1 MTDKPTEIVLLT
13 KEFLAYLEQEQRYSP
28 LTVNAYGRDLAE
40 FAAFLVDYDL
50 LQAQQPAR
58 VDRQTFRHFLGR
70 LRERGLSPRS
80 VARYLTSLKS
90 LFKYLNRSEAIPS
103 NPAADLRTPKYA
115 KAVTEFLT
123 EDQVMELMK
132 QPPEDTLAGLRD
144 RAILELFYA
153 SGIRLAELTA
163 LTVDDVSFTSNTLRV
178 VGKGNRERVAVF
190 GPPAVAALKK
200 YLKAR
205 RADGEQVEYHHPL
218 FCGRGRRAIAN
229 RTVQV
234 LVRRYLEKVAEA
246 RQLSPHLL
254 RHTMATHLLNRGAD
268 LMAVK
273 DFLGHESLASTQIYT
288 HVTMERIKQQYGQ
301 AHPHAE

>member
-1 MTDKPTEIVLLT
+1 MTEKPTEIALLA
-13 KEFLAYLEQEQRYSP
+13 KEYLRYLEDEQRYSP
-28 LTVNAYGRDLAE
+28 RTVSAYGRDLAE
-40 FAAFLVDYDL
+40 FVVFLEDYDPQ
-50 LQAQQPAR
+50 QARQPAR
-58 VDRQTFRHFLGR
+58 IDRQTLRHFLGR

-90 LFKYLNRSEAIPS
+90 LFKYLNRSEAIPA
-103 NPAADLRTPKYA
+103 NPAAQLRTPKYA
-115 KAVTEFLT
+115 KAVTEFLS
-123 EDQVMELMK
+123 ENQVMELMK
-132 QPPEDTLAGLRD
+132 QPPEDTLTGLRD

-163 LTVDDVSFTSNTLRV
+163 LTVDDVSFSSNTVRV
-178 VGKGNRERVAVF
+178 VGKGNKERVAVF

-205 RADGEQVEYHHPL
+205 RATGERVEYQHPL
-218 FCGRGRRAIAN
+218 FCGRGRQPIAN
-229 RTVQV
+229 RTVQLRV
-234 LVRRYLEKVAEA
+234 QHYLEKVAEA

-288 HVTMERIKQQYGQ
+288 HVTMERIKQQYRQ
-301 AHPHAE
+301 AHPHAQ

>member
-1 MTDKPTEIVLLT
+1 IVLLT

-28 LTVNAYGRDLAE
+28 LTVSAYGRDLAE

-153 SGIRLAELTA
+153 SGIRLSELTA